1 MWRRP
6 RGRGGRC
13 LGGRRPADDDC
24 GGLRLNDRYLSLFF
38 EEARE
43 QLQALESGLMDLE
56 ARRGDRA
63 HLDRTF
69 RAAHT
74 IKGAAGMVGLAT
86 IAEFTHGVEA
96 VLDRIRS
103 GTLE

>member
-1 MWRRP
+1 M
-6 RGRGGRC
+6 
-13 LGGRRPADDDC
+13 
-24 GGLRLNDRYLSLFF
+24 FF

-43 QLQALESGLMDLE
+43 LLQALESGLMDLE
-56 ARRGDRA
+56 ARQGDRA

-74 IKGAAGMVGLAT
+74 LKGAAGMVGLAP

-103 GTLE
+103 GTLAVRPEVITPLLEARDHLGAAVEAAEDG